1 VSRPLDAAAGPGPGG
16 LAPAPRWYTHPYNRP
31 LVYRLTAALS
41 RLGRPTRLALAR
53 AVGALVAGWLPA
65 ERDAVRLTLATVTG
79 LGGAALDRLTR
90 RTFAE
95 FAMCFT
101 DLVAPPDRWQEL
113 VAAVRGREHLGSV
126 PGALISLTAHVGNW
140 DLAGRLLAAH
150 TARPTRVVVAA
161 EEVRALETWLRRH
174 GAGVR
179 FVARG
184 DPRLGVDLLAAL
196 RRGHVVAA
204 QGDRALGN
212 AGDVRV
218 PFFGRPA
225 PFPVGPFR
233 LAGAARVPVLPAF
246 CTLGSDGRY
255 VLTLLPPL
263 AVERGAEVDGL
274 RAWVA
279 ALERVVAERPTQ
291 WFNFFNIWNPSPR
304 SATS

>member
-1 VSRPLDAAAGPGPGG
+1 MTARAVRI
-16 LAPAPRWYTHPYNRP
+16 PRWYTHPYNRP
-31 LVYRLTAALS
+31 LVYRLTAALTY
-41 RLGRPTRLALAR
+41 LGRPTRLVLAR
-53 AVGALVAGWLPA
+53 AVGTLVAGWLPA
-65 ERDAVRLTLATVTG
+65 ERAAIRVTLAQVTG
-79 LGGAALDRLTR
+79 LSGKALNRLTR

-101 DLVAPPDRWQEL
+101 DLVAPPARWETL
-113 VAAVRGREHLGSV
+113 VGEVRGADHLASV
-126 PGALISLTAHVGNW
+126 PGPLVSLTAHVGNW

-161 EEVRALETWLRRH
+161 EEVRALDTWLRRH
-174 GAGVR
+174 GDGVR
-179 FVARG
+179 FVART
-184 DPRLGVDLLAAL
+184 DPRVGVQLLAAL

-233 LAGAARVPVLPAF
+233 LARAAGVPVLPAF
-246 CTLGSDGRY
+246 CTLGTDGRY
-255 VLTLLPPL
+255 LLRLLPPMM
-263 AVERGAEVDGL
+263 VERGAEVDGL

-279 ALERVVAERPTQ
+279 ALEQVVTERPTQ
-291 WFNFFNIWNPSPR
+291 WFNFFDIWNPFPVAAS
-304 SATS
+304 